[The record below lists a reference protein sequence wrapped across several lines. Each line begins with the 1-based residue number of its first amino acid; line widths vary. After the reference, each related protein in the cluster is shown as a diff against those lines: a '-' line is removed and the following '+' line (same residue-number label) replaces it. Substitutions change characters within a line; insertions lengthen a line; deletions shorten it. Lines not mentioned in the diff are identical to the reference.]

1 MTAPTKER
9 PVAAA
14 DSKGKKGKD
23 APAEDGEE
31 KKGGKLKLIIIAVV
45 ALLGIGAGLYFFV
58 FSGSGDEAEPAPVA
72 GIEVPIDPITINL
85 AGGGYLKVGVT
96 LQLTE
101 DAGEEAPGTAK
112 ASDVIIDMFSEA
124 QPTDVT
130 GNRDAMK
137 AELEQRIED
146 AYNTEEAGD
155 VVMGI
160 YYTQYVTQ

>member
-1 MTAPTKER
+1 MSAPTKER

-14 DSKGKKGKD
+14 DAKGKKGTD
-23 APAEDGEE
+23 DAEDGEA

-45 ALLGIGAGLYFFV
+45 ALLAIGAGLYYFV
-58 FSGSGDEAEPAPVA
+58 FSGSGDDAEPAPVA
-72 GIEVPIDPITINL
+72 GIVLPLDSVTVNL

-101 DAGEEAPGTAK
+101 DAGEEAPDGAK
-112 ASDVIIDMFSEA
+112 ATDIIIDMFSEA

-130 GNRDAMK
+130 GNRDALK
-137 AELEQRIED
+137 AELQQRIED

-155 VVMGI
+155 LVMGI
-160 YYTQYVTQ
+160 YYTEYVTQ

>member
-1 MTAPTKER
+1 MSAPTKDR

-14 DSKGKKGKD
+14 DAKGKKGKD
-23 APAEDGEE
+23 DAEDGEA

-45 ALLGIGAGLYFFV
+45 ALLAIGAGLYFFV
-58 FSGSGDEAEPAPVA
+58 FAGSGDDAEPAPVA
-72 GIEVPIDPITINL
+72 GIVLPLDSVTVNL

-101 DAGEEAPGTAK
+101 EAGETAPDGAEAT
-112 ASDVIIDMFSEA
+112 DIIIDMFSQA

-137 AELEQRIED
+137 AELQQRIED

-155 VVMGI
+155 LVMGI
-160 YYTQYVTQ
+160 YYTEYVTQ

>member
-23 APAEDGEE
+23 VAEDGEG
-31 KKGGKLKLIIIAVV
+31 KKGGKLKLVVVAVV
-45 ALLGIGAGLYFFV
+45 ALLAIGAGLYFFV
-58 FSGSGDEAEPAPVA
+58 FSSSDSAPPAPVA

-85 AGGGYLKVGVT
+85 AGGGYLKIGVT

-101 DAGEEAPGTAK
+101 EAGEEAPGTAQ

-146 AYNTEEAGD
+146 AYNTEESGE